1 MDVVIDAQGDGSD
14 VVLETTVEDCM
25 HCDEGGVE
33 RVVDSLQNSGT
44 IPNLPKPSFRDMSTG
59 KGTTLSPSPVLPEL
73 DVEITDDD
81 VRLSSV
87 DGMPAITSDRVQ
99 DMVDAKLPNAVIVR
113 LLGRNIFTLHI
124 MSKIIYYLFK
134 SSLTS
139 FKP

>member
-59 KGTTLSPSPVLPEL
+59 KGTTLSPSPQPQWNLDNSSQMHPPLLRWKQDNMVNWFCQNGKKVVVLQVSNN
-73 DVEITDDD
+73 DI
-81 VRLSSV
+81 
-87 DGMPAITSDRVQ
+87 
-99 DMVDAKLPNAVIVR
+99 
-113 LLGRNIFTLHI
+113 
-124 MSKIIYYLFK
+124 
-134 SSLTS
+134 
-139 FKP
+139 